1 MLRYL
6 WVSAVVLAADQLTKW
21 AAMKILVHGEVS
33 LLPFLKLTLVFNTG
47 AAFGL
52 LSDAPGWQ
60 NRLFMAV
67 AVMAA
72 VIIYFML
79 RRLTRNEW
87 LTAVGLALILGGA
100 LGNLVDRALYGY
112 VIDFIDLFYPSAAL
126 RCPWPFSPHDGGC
139 HWPVFNLADAAIT
152 GGAVLL
158 VLDVFGL
165 GAAVHRPDANRR

>member
-6 WVSAVVLAADQLTKW
+6 WLAAVVLAADQLGKW
-21 AAMKILVHGEVS
+21 AAVKVLVHGEVP

-60 NRLFMAV
+60 NRLFMGV
-67 AVMAA
+67 ALAA
-72 VIIYFML
+72 SVVIYFML
-79 RRLTRNEW
+79 RRLTRHEW

-100 LGNLVDRALYGY
+100 LGNLVDRALHGY
-112 VIDFIDLFYPSAAL
+112 VIDFIDVFYPAADL
-126 RCPWPFSPHDGGC
+126 RCLWPFSAHDGGC

-152 GGAVLL
+152 IGAVLL

-165 GAAVHRPDANRR
+165 GARRTNGTARL